1 MAGPANDRF
10 LRALR
15 RRPVDR
21 APLWIMR
28 QAGRYLPEYRELRAR
43 AGSFLGL
50 CRAPEL
56 ACEAALQ
63 PLRRYQLDA
72 AIVFSDILTIPDAMG
87 LGLGFA
93 EGEGPRFERPV
104 RAAADVRAL
113 GVPDPA
119 RELRYVPEAVALL
132 RREVGDRLPVIGFAG
147 SPWTLAV
154 YMIEGRSRSDFARAK
169 GMLRERPELLERLL
183 DVLTEAVAAYLRAQ
197 LAAGAHAAMVFD
209 SWGGVLEGAEYRR
222 WSLGPIARVMD
233 ALGNAAPR
241 IVYARGAGAQL
252 AAVADTGCEA
262 IGVDETADLDAARGA
277 VGDRCALQGNLD
289 PALLRA
295 EPDELR
301 AAARA
306 VLDAYGP
313 HPGHVFNL
321 GQGITPD
328 IDPEQVSCLIE
339 EVRRHSATMLA
350 GPRAR

>member
-1 MAGPANDRF
+1 MPGPTNDRF

-43 AGSFLGL
+43 AGSFLNL
-50 CRAPEL
+50 CRTPDY

-104 RAAADVRAL
+104 RTAADIRAL
-113 GVPDPA
+113 GVPDPQ

-169 GMLRERPELLERLL
+169 AMLREAPAQLERLL
-183 DVLTEAVAAYLRAQ
+183 AVLAEAVTAYLRAQ
-197 LAAGAHAAMVFD
+197 VAAGAHAVMVFD
-209 SWGGVLEGAEYRR
+209 SWGGILEDADYRR
-222 WSLGPIARVMD
+222 WSMEPIAQIMD
-233 ALGNAAPR
+233 ALGGAAPR
-241 IVYARGAGAQL
+241 IVYARGAGEQL
-252 AAVADTGCEA
+252 AAAAGTGCEA
-262 IGVDETADLDAARGA
+262 IGIDETADLGAARGQ

-328 IDPEQVSCLIE
+328 INPERVACLIE
-339 EVRRHSATMLA
+339 EVREYSSGIRTGDMA
-350 GPRAR
+350 

>member
-21 APLWIMR
+21 TPLWIMR

-43 AGSFLGL
+43 AGSFLNL
-50 CRAPEL
+50 CRTPDY

-63 PLRRYQLDA
+63 PLRRYELDA

-87 LGLGFA
+87 LGLSFQ

-104 RAAADVRAL
+104 RTAADIRAL
-113 GVPDPA
+113 GAPDPA
-119 RELRYVPEAVALL
+119 RELRYVPEAVAML

-169 GMLRERPELLERLL
+169 GMLREAPAQLERLL
-183 DVLTEAVAAYLRAQ
+183 DVLAEAVTAYLRAQ
-197 LAAGAHAAMVFD
+197 LRAGAHAVMVFD
-209 SWGGVLEGAEYRR
+209 SWGGVLDGGDYRR
-222 WSLGPIARVMD
+222 WSLEPLARIMA
-233 ALGNAAPR
+233 ALGDAAPR
-241 IVYARGAGAQL
+241 IVYARGAGGQL
-252 AAVADTGCEA
+252 AAVAGTGCDA
-262 IGVDETADLDAARGA
+262 IGVDETADLGAARRQ

-306 VLDAYGP
+306 VLDSYGP
-313 HPGHVFNL
+313 RPGHVFNL

-328 IDPEQVSCLIE
+328 IDPDRVACLID
-339 EVRRHSATMLA
+339 EVRRYSTAL
-350 GPRAR
+350 RAVG